1 MKPLADCRLYAFVD
15 TAFFHGRAPEVFA
28 QQLCDGG
35 ADLIQLRAKKSTPDE
50 IRRMAEA
57 ILPVTRRAN
66 VGLVIN
72 DHPDIA
78 RETGAEF
85 CHLGQEDFF
94 DTGYKNVSELK
105 GRDGSP
111 SRPLWGGGASVGRP
125 GGATLPEVRIGLST
139 HSPEDAKRALAAGPA
154 YIAIGPV
161 YASGTK
167 PMAKPVTLEY
177 VRWAAANVNIP
188 WFAIGG
194 INLGTLD
201 DVLAAGARRI
211 CVISAILNTTDVMK
225 ACLKFRQR
233 LG

>member
-35 ADLIQLRAKKSTPDE
+35 ADLIQLRAKKSTPEE

-66 VGLVIN
+66 VSLVIN

-94 DTGYKNVSELK
+94 DAGYKNVSELK

-161 YASGTK
+161 YATGTK

-188 WFAIGG
+188 WFSIGG
-194 INLGTLD
+194 INLRTLD

-211 CVISAILNTTDVMK
+211 CVISAILN
-225 ACLKFRQR
+225 
-233 LG
+233 